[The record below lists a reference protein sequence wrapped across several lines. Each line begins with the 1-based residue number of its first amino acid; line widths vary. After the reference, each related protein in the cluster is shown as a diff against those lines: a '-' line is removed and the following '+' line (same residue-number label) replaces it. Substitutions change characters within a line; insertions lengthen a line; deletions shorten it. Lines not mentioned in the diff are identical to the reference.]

1 MRNIFIDLQQMKGKI
16 LPLIA
21 GAGLLGAYFV
31 YRNWQNFTKTY
42 RAGIG
47 RIKFNLKETQ
57 RSLYT
62 KAYFDIQI
70 IVTNP
75 SNFTGIVKAVKLD
88 VLINNKVLG
97 TVNQSL
103 QVNIEKQAQTVVP
116 ISVGIN
122 TLSLFTNIS
131 EAIKALGAKKPINVR
146 VVGTVLTNY
155 GAINIDN
162 ATTASY

>member
-1 MRNIFIDLQQMKGKI
+1 MKGKLLPI
-16 LPLIA
+16 LA

-31 YRNWQNFTKTY
+31 FRNWQNFTKTY
-42 RAGIG
+42 RAGVG
-47 RIKFNLKETQ
+47 RIKFNLKDTQ
-57 RSLYT
+57 RSLFT
-62 KAYFDIQI
+62 KAFFDIQI

-75 SNFTGIVKAVKLD
+75 SNFTGIVRAVKLD
-88 VLINNKVLG
+88 VLVNNRVLG

-103 QVNIEKQAQTVVP
+103 QVNIEKQGQTVVP
-116 ISVGIN
+116 ISVGLN
-122 TLSLFTNIS
+122 TLSLFSNIS
-131 EAIKALGAKKPINVR
+131 EAIKSIGAKKPIELR